1 MRWMHLSRPIPA
13 ALLLFGAAGMLGLGF
28 SCASARADDA
38 ACKGLASA
46 MITNAKTPYH
56 SIGTV
61 TFETPAGGSE
71 DTGGALTKSI
81 TTETIFTGK
90 DVFVRL
96 PNGQWQNIHASLDDL
111 QGKVQQSAESFTDCQ
126 RLGDETAEGKSLAV
140 YTGTSKSDQ
149 MDVQTKV
156 WIAPDKGVLI
166 KSETD
171 MSGPSAPD
179 GKIRHQHLALRY
191 DYNDIKAPPGAQ

>member
-1 MRWMHLSRPIPA
+1 MRWMHLSWPIPA
-13 ALLLFGAAGMLGLGF
+13 LLCVGVAGMLGLGF
-28 SCASARADDA
+28 SSASARADDA
-38 ACKGLASA
+38 ACKGLANA

-56 SIGTV
+56 SVGTV
-61 TFETPAGGSE
+61 TFEAPAGGS
-71 DTGGALTKSI
+71 DDAGGALAKSM

-96 PNGQWQNIHASLDDL
+96 PDGQWKNIHASLDDL

-126 RLGDETAEGKSLAV
+126 RLGDETADGKNLAV
-140 YTGTSKSDQ
+140 YTGTSKNDQ

-156 WIAPDKGVLI
+156 WIAPDRGVLV

-171 MSGPSAPD
+171 MSGPTAPD
-179 GKIRHQHLALRY
+179 GKIRHQHMALRY
-191 DYNDIKAPPGAQ
+191 DYNDIKAPAGAQ